1 MAYSVRGSWHSWDY
15 LASCK
20 ALVSITKKR
29 LTNRTIDFA
38 AACATTQLHA
48 ALLAAAKRYGQQ

>member
-38 AACATTQLHA
+38 VACATTQLHA
-48 ALLAAAKRYGQQ
+48 DLLVEAQQYGQQ

>member
-29 LTNRTIDFA
+29 LTNRIDFEV
-38 AACATTQLHA
+38 ACATTQLHA
-48 ALLAAAKRYGQQ
+48 ALLVAEQRYGQQ